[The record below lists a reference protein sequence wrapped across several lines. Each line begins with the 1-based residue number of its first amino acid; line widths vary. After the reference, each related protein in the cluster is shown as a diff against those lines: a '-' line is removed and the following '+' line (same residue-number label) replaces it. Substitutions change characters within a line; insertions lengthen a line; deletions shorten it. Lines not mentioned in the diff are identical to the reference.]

1 MPMPSEMTSGVTP
14 SMRDLGF
21 STSGDNGNIP
31 EGNVIN
37 WSLILKR
44 LEIRLDDPEVI
55 ASGAKE
61 VYTKKVTE
69 GMSYQQKV
77 ELIRELL
84 TEKDIPERKELPG
97 AA

>member
-69 GMSYQQKV
+69 EMSDQQKV
-77 ELIRELL
+77 ELIRKLL
-84 TEKDIPERKELPG
+84 TEKNIPEYKDLAE